1 MNMPLYALTQEYRT
15 LAVRLAEG
23 DFDEKAVADTMEAS
37 GLPEQIG
44 DKAQGCEMVA
54 RTFEADIPAIDA
66 EIKRLQELKKA
77 RQARA
82 DALRDYL
89 LRNMIAS
96 DIQVIE
102 CPLFRISI
110 AKNPPAVEVFD
121 EKQIPAD
128 YFTSPPAPPPM
139 LDKNL
144 IAQAL
149 KDNHDVPGARLR
161 QGLRLSIR

>member
-1 MNMPLYALTQEYRT
+1 MNMPLYALTQEYRA

-44 DKAQGCEMVA
+44 EKAQGCEMVA

-89 LRNMIAS
+89 LRNMQAS
-96 DIQVIE
+96 GIQRID
-102 CPLFRISI
+102 CPLFSLSI
-110 AKNPPAVEVFD
+110 AKNPPAVEIED
-121 EKQIPAD
+121 ERQIPAD
-128 YFTSPPAPPPM
+128 YMTSPVAPPPAP
-139 LDKNL
+139 DKKL

-149 KDNHDVPGARLR
+149 KDGHDVPGARLR
-161 QGLRLSIR
+161 QVVRLAIR

>member
-1 MNMPLYALTQEYRT
+1 MNMPLYTLAQEYRA

-23 DFDEKAVADTMEAS
+23 DFDEKAIADTMEAS

-44 DKAQGCEMVA
+44 EKAQGCEMVA

-102 CPLFRISI
+102 CPLFRLSV
-110 AKNPPAVEVFD
+110 AKNPPAVDVFD
-121 EKQIPAD
+121 EKQIPQD
-128 YFTSPPAPPPM
+128 YFVSPPAPPPQ
-139 LDKNL
+139 LDKKL
-144 IAQAL
+144 IAQSL
-149 KDNHDVPGARLR
+149 KDGNEVPGARLR
-161 QGLRLSIR
+161 QGLRLAVR

>member
-1 MNMPLYALTQEYRT
+1 MNMPLYALTQEFRS
-15 LAVRLAEG
+15 LAVRLADGE
-23 DFDEKAVADTMEAS
+23 FDEKTVADTIEAS

-44 DKAQGCEMVA
+44 EKAQGCEMVA
-54 RTFEADIPAIDA
+54 RTFEADIPTIDA

-89 LRNMIAS
+89 LRNMITG
-96 DIQVIE
+96 DIQVID

-110 AKNPPAVEVFD
+110 AKNPPSVEVFD

-128 YFTSPPAPPPM
+128 YFTSPPAPPPV
-139 LDKNL
+139 LDKKL

>member
-1 MNMPLYALTQEYRT
+1 T
-15 LAVRLAEG
+15 
-23 DFDEKAVADTMEAS
+23 VADTIEAS
-37 GLPEQIG
+37 GLPQQIG
-44 DKAQGCEMVA
+44 EKAQGCEMVA

-110 AKNPPAVEVFD
+110 AKNAPAVEVFD
-121 EKQIPAD
+121 DDQIPD
-128 YFTSPPAPPPM
+128 DLFISPPAQPP
-139 LDKNL
+139 K
-144 IAQAL
+144 
-149 KDNHDVPGARLR
+149 HD
-161 QGLRLSIR
+161 

>member
-1 MNMPLYALTQEYRT
+1 MNMPLYALSQEYRA
-15 LAVRLAEG
+15 LAMQLAEG
-23 DFDEKAVADTMEAS
+23 NFDEQAIADTMEAS

-54 RTFEADIPAIDA
+54 RSFEADIPTIDA
-66 EIKRLQELKKA
+66 EIKRLQDLKKA

-89 LRNMIAS
+89 LRNMIAG

-110 AKNPPAVEVFD
+110 AKNPPAVDVFD
-121 EKQIPAD
+121 EKQVPAD
-128 YFTSPPAPPPM
+128 YFTSKPAPPPVI
-139 LDKNL
+139 DKTL
-144 IAQAL
+144 IKKAIE
-149 KDNHDVPGARLR
+149 DGFEVPGAKLQQGVRLKI
-161 QGLRLSIR
+161 S

>member
-1 MNMPLYALTQEYRT
+1 MPLYTLAQEYRA
-15 LAVRLAEG
+15 LADRLADG
-23 DFDEKAVADTMEAS
+23 DFDEKAIADTMEAS

-44 DKAQGCEMVA
+44 EKAQGCEMVA
-54 RTFEADIPAIDA
+54 RTFEADIPTIDA

-96 DIQVIE
+96 DIQALE
-102 CPLFRISI
+102 CPLFRLSV

-121 EKQIPAD
+121 EKQIPQD
-128 YFTSPPAPPPM
+128 YFTSPPAPPPQ
-139 LDKNL
+139 LDKKL
-144 IAQAL
+144 VAQAL
-149 KDNHDVPGARLR
+149 KDGHDVPGARLR
-161 QGLRLSIR
+161 QGVRLAIK

>member
-1 MNMPLYALTQEYRT
+1 MNMPIYALTQEYRT

-23 DFDEKAVADTMEAS
+23 EFDEQTVADTIEAS

-44 DKAQGCEMVA
+44 EKAQGCEMVA
-54 RTFEADIPAIDA
+54 RTFEADIPTIDA

-89 LRNMIAS
+89 LRNMIAG

-128 YFTSPPAPPPM
+128 YFVSPPPPPPQ
-139 LDKNL
+139 LDKKL
-144 IAQAL
+144 VAQAL
-149 KDNHDVPGARLR
+149 KDGFDVPGAKLR
-161 QGLRLSIR
+161 QGVRLAIK

>member
-1 MNMPLYALTQEYRT
+1 MNMPLYVLSQEYRA
-15 LAVRLAEG
+15 LAVHLAEG
-23 DFDEKAVADTMEAS
+23 DFDEKAIADTIEAS

-44 DKAQGCEMVA
+44 EKAQGCEMVA
-54 RTFEADIPAIDA
+54 RTFEADIPAIDT
-66 EIKRLQELKKA
+66 EIKRLQELKRA

-89 LRNMIAS
+89 LRNMIAG
-96 DIQVIE
+96 DIQVID

-110 AKNPPAVEVFD
+110 VKNPPAVEVFD

-128 YFTSPPAPPPM
+128 YFTSQPAPPPK
-139 LDKNL
+139 LDKTL

-161 QGLRLSIR
+161 QGLRLAIR

>member
-23 DFDEKAVADTMEAS
+23 EFDEQTVADTIEAS
-37 GLPEQIG
+37 GLPQQIG
-44 DKAQGCEMVA
+44 EKAQGCEMVA

-128 YFTSPPAPPPM
+128 YFISPPAPPPK
-139 LDKNL
+139 LDKTL

-161 QGLRLSIR
+161 QGVRLAIR

>member
-1 MNMPLYALTQEYRT
+1 MNMPLYTLTQEYRA

-23 DFDEKAVADTMEAS
+23 DFDEKAIADTMEAS

-44 DKAQGCEMVA
+44 EKAQGCEMIA

-102 CPLFRISI
+102 CPLFRLSV

-121 EKQIPAD
+121 EKQIPQD
-128 YFTSPPAPPPM
+128 YFTSPPAPPPA
-139 LDKNL
+139 LDKKL

-149 KDNHDVPGARLR
+149 KDGHDVPGARLR
-161 QGLRLSIR
+161 QGLRLTVR

>member
-15 LAVRLAEG
+15 LAMLLAQGE
-23 DFDEKAVADTMEAS
+23 FDEKTVADTIEAS

-44 DKAQGCEMVA
+44 EKAQGCEMVA
-54 RTFEADIPAIDA
+54 RTFEADIPTIDA

-89 LRNMIAS
+89 LRNMIAG
-96 DIQVIE
+96 DIQVID

-128 YFTSPPAPPPM
+128 YFTSPPAPPPV
-139 LDKNL
+139 LDKKL
-144 IAQAL
+144 VAQAL

-161 QGLRLSIR
+161 QGVRLAIR

>member
-1 MNMPLYALTQEYRT
+1 MNMPLYALTQEYRA

-23 DFDEKAVADTMEAS
+23 DFDRRPSPTPWKPAACPSRSATRPRAAKWS
-37 GLPEQIG
+37 R
-44 DKAQGCEMVA
+44 A
-54 RTFEADIPAIDA
+54 RSRQTSRDRRRDQAPAGTEEGA
-66 EIKRLQELKKA
+66 PG
-77 RQARA
+77 RA

-128 YFTSPPAPPPM
+128 YFISPPAPPPK
-139 LDKNL
+139 LDKTL

-161 QGLRLSIR
+161 QGVRLAIR